1 MNSTMRLNAN
11 KSVQKLQMNRT
22 GDFKVPPLD
31 EDVPNIAPQ
40 VEAEVVQNNYP
51 DLLKTDEDDP

>member
-1 MNSTMRLNAN
+1 MRLNAN